1 MDQDLLSIPQRGAW
15 HILQANGCRQA
26 HKLFV
31 FEIYESYESFGEFGK
46 VRYYIVG
53 DSKEPTMMKALSGC
67 CCVFI
72 LFAVCYPLERLE
84 SWPGADSAKKK
95 KEEAKSAKS
104 TQEVPKNTAGS
115 KGFVG

>member
-46 VRYYIVG
+46 TRYYIVG
-53 DSKEPTMMKALSGC
+53 DSKRANDDEGTVRLLLRLH
-67 CCVFI
+67 FI
-72 LFAVCYPLERLE
+72 RGLLH
-84 SWPGADSAKKK
+84 
-95 KEEAKSAKS
+95 
-104 TQEVPKNTAGS
+104 QNVP
-115 KGFVG
+115 